1 MCLIMHTLNT
11 NVNTDDVVVLD
22 PSGKLIL
29 SLVKNTFETFGMEAL
44 TRTKADKKHDK
55 HSK

>member
-1 MCLIMHTLNT
+1 MHTLDTNLNT
-11 NVNTDDVVVLD
+11 ADVVVLGS
-22 PSGKLIL
+22 SGKLIL